1 LLAPK
6 VSLSG
11 TNLVI
16 DWQPTLDTEYYK
28 VYLLDIDYYS
38 NINKRIEL
46 NETCNGTDPNV
57 IADTKCTVP
66 MNSMPWFYIA
76 G

>member
-1 LLAPK
+1 MRHLSIDLPNTPLLAPK

-46 NETCNGTDPNV
+46 N
-57 IADTKCTVP
+57 
-66 MNSMPWFYIA
+66 
-76 G
+76 